1 VSKIPRSLLVCEGN
15 VGGNN
20 GSSWI
25 VLAFVLGPTQF
36 AYEFGADEDQIPPNG
51 NLHLENAHFLNENQN
66 QQFPGF
72 FEDVGDLA
80 KVQ

>member
-1 VSKIPRSLLVCEGN
+1 MGL
-15 VGGNN
+15 
-20 GSSWI
+20 
-25 VLAFVLGPTQF
+25 TQF
-36 AYEFGADEDQIPPNG
+36 TNEFGADEDQIPPNG
-51 NLHLENAHFLNENQN
+51 NPHLEDAHFLNENQN